1 MDDHHHNPYAPPQ
14 NYSPQGYGA
23 YSPYGGDGQWDQM
36 HASRGSRFA
45 ARLIDGLL
53 AVPFMIPGFI
63 MFFDEIESMQSSPSS
78 FGGPSAST
86 PNLENFYGSI
96 AVMLLPVLAF
106 TIYQWVLIAK
116 TGQTLAKKWM
126 KIKVVRHDGSP
137 VDFVSGVIMREWVTS
152 FLSNLPY
159 VGGIIGLVD
168 AVMIFSDDHQCL
180 HDKIAKTKVIAVMPD
195 ATGF

>member
-1 MDDHHHNPYAPPQ
+1 MDDQQNNPYAPPQ
-14 NYSPQGYGA
+14 AYSPPGYGA

-36 HASRGSRFA
+36 LASRGSRFA

-53 AVPFMIPGFI
+53 AVPFMIPGLI
-63 MFFDEIESMQSSPSS
+63 MMFDEFESMQSSPSS
-78 FGGPSAST
+78 YGGSYGSE
-86 PNLENFYGSI
+86 PNLESLYGAI
-96 AVMLLPVLAF
+96 ALIALPVLAF
-106 TIYQWVLIAK
+106 TIYQWVLVAR

-126 KIKVVRHDGSP
+126 KIKIVRHDGSP

-168 AVMIFSDDHQCL
+168 ALMIFSEDHQCL
-180 HDKIAKTKVIAVMPD
+180 HDKIAKTKVIAVMPS
-195 ATGF
+195 AAGF